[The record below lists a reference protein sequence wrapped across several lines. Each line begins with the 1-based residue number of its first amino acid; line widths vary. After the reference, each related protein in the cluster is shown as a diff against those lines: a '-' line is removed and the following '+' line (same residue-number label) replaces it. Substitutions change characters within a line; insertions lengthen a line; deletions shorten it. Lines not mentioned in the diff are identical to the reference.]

1 MYRTVLK
8 TGALAA
14 FMACSALVSMPAFAA
29 KTELVLGAAA
39 ADVGKLDPHFANS
52 TSDRTLVAW
61 IFGGLVRFAPGS
73 TDPST
78 IEPDLAEKWE
88 HSADKMEWTFHLRK
102 GVQFQQGYGEVTAD
116 DVVFSLNKAG
126 KPETSAFATD
136 YAALKSVEAVDPY
149 TVKITLA
156 KAVPSL
162 LGLVSNYSGGFIL
175 SKKAY
180 EERGDEFQRRPVGF
194 GPFSLEKIEPSVSI
208 EFKAHDGYFRGK
220 PKLEKIIYRFLNAAS
235 ARDLAFIS
243 GEIDVSAGT
252 TDQKWLARTREVPES
267 VVDIFDPAELT
278 LLHVNR
284 TKKPFDDI
292 RVRQALA
299 YAVNAAQMAQFR
311 GKEFTREVKSVIP
324 SNNLGY
330 TDEAGVVS
338 NDTEKAKAL
347 LAEAGYPDGVTIKM
361 LSSQLPSL
369 EQSAQMLQAQV
380 AKAGIKLELEP
391 VEHATWHQMIRKDL
405 SPIVMYGAARFPVAD
420 YYLTQFYHSDS
431 IVGKPTAVTNFSH
444 CAAADEQIVAARS
457 EVDPDKQLQLWH
469 EAQKLIVAD
478 VCAIPLN
485 ETAQVWVRKK
495 SLDWGFELKGSLSL
509 GPLVTEQTHF
519 TD

>member
-1 MYRTVLK
+1 MYERFLK
-8 TGALAA
+8 TGALATLI
-14 FMACSALVSMPAFAA
+14 ACSALVAIPAYAA
-29 KTELVLGAAA
+29 KTDLVMGAAA

-61 IFGGLVRFAPGS
+61 IFGGLVRFAPGT

-78 IEPDLAEKWE
+78 IEPDLAESWE
-88 HSADKMEWTFHLRK
+88 HSDDKMEWTFHLRK
-102 GVQFQQGYGEVTAD
+102 DVQFQQGYGEVTAD
-116 DVVFSLNKAG
+116 DVVFSLKKAA
-126 KPETSAFATD
+126 KPETSAFSTD
-136 YAALKSVEAVDPY
+136 YAAFKSVEAPDPY
-149 TVKITLA
+149 TVKITLS

-162 LGLVSNYSGGFIL
+162 LGLVSNYSGGFII
-175 SKKAY
+175 SRKAY
-180 EERGDEFQRRPVGF
+180 EERGEEFQRRPVGF
-194 GPFSLEKIEPSVSI
+194 GPFTLEKIEPGVSV
-208 EFKAHDGYFRGK
+208 EFKAHDTYYRGK
-220 PKLEKIIYRFLNAAS
+220 PKIEKITYRFLNSAS
-235 ARDLAFIS
+235 ARDLAFVS
-243 GEIDVSAGT
+243 GEVDVSAGT
-252 TDQKWLARTREVPES
+252 TDQKWLARTREVPDAI
-267 VVDIFDPAELT
+267 VDIFDPAELT
-278 LLHVNR
+278 LLHINR

-292 RVRQALA
+292 RVRQALS

-330 TDEAGVVS
+330 TEEAGIVS
-338 NDTEKAKAL
+338 NDIAKAKAL
-347 LAEAGYPDGVTIKM
+347 LTEAGYPDGVTIKM
-361 LSSQLPSL
+361 LASQLPSL
-369 EQSAQMLQAQV
+369 EQIAQMLQAQV

-444 CAAADEQIVAARS
+444 CDVADEQITAARS
-457 EVDPDKQLQLWH
+457 EVDPEKQIALWQ
-469 EAQKLIVAD
+469 EAQKLIATD

-509 GPLVTEQTHF
+509 GPLVTEQTYF